1 VETYNFSNLELP
13 ASELSTL
20 EQLINIRRSHEE
32 ELSIAVQL
40 PEPGFKLDLESRAS
54 SKVRQLKHIHQMC
67 LIHAT
72 HFEVAT
78 KIKLAYILDSY
89 LWAAAQLN
97 PIAIYSS
104 ARSLMELHITVR
116 LVEHQL
122 EEARGGPR
130 SDWRER
136 GQTFFDVIL
145 QSRFGTSDPN
155 AQQLLKTAG
164 CPERALRPFRV
175 SKARELVAQELP
187 WTNEH
192 YALLCDFVHPN
203 MSSQRSTAAYSGES
217 NVAHSAGGGKLILTK
232 SSPLLQYQ
240 FPMPEPGR
248 RAVTQTAGRALAST
262 LKLVDALNRMA
273 RSPFSK
279 EELAETTGSSM
290 GMTFVPP
297 QLKPFAD
304 QVGRNELCPCGSGKK
319 YKKCHG
325 SALSN

>member
-1 VETYNFSNLELP
+1 MY
-13 ASELSTL
+13 
-20 EQLINIRRSHEE
+20 
-32 ELSIAVQL
+32 
-40 PEPGFKLDLESRAS
+40 
-54 SKVRQLKHIHQMC
+54 
-67 LIHAT
+67 AT

-89 LWAAAQLN
+89 LWAVAQLN

-130 SDWRER
+130 TDWRQR
-136 GQTFFDVIL
+136 GQRFFDVTL
-145 QSRFGTSDPN
+145 QSRYGTSDPN
-155 AQQLLKTAG
+155 VQQLLKTAG
-164 CPERALRPFRV
+164 CPEHALRPFRI

-203 MSSQRSTAAYSGES
+203 LSSQRTTAAYSGES
-217 NVAHSAGGGKLILTK
+217 NMAHSAGGGKLILMK
-232 SSPLLQYQ
+232 SAPLLQYQ
-240 FPMPEPGR
+240 FPMREPGR
-248 RAVTQTAGRALAST
+248 QAVTQTAGRALENT
-262 LKLVDALNRMA
+262 LGLVGALNRMA

-297 QLKPFAD
+297 RLKAVAA

-319 YKKCHG
+319 YKRCHG
-325 SALSN
+325 SVLSN